1 MSRKTTSASL
11 LFALVLAACRGN
23 DNPPPP
29 MPAFG
34 NLPDVSSF
42 AASPSDQFIVDA
54 AALAKVSRAHPY
66 NGAGTSCAHTGAHL
80 HFPDTGL
87 DYRVEMR
94 APADGVVA
102 RITPCFNLG
111 NGNDKFEVDIAVATH
126 NAEPLLFEF
135 SLEPFAGLQ
144 CQSNP
149 DFYKQF
155 IFVSLG
161 QTVKKGDVI
170 ALLLKKGGIGGDATH
185 VHFDLQDMQSGAF
198 HCPNIFTDGIES
210 SFAAVYGS
218 ETCILV
224 PFGPSAGFCYQPAA
238 GEDLTGL

>member
-1 MSRKTTSASL
+1 MSPKTTWAFL
-11 LFALVLAACRGN
+11 LFALVLAACKGK
-23 DNPPPP
+23 DNPPLP
-29 MPAFG
+29 MSAFS
-34 NLPDVSSF
+34 NLPDVASF
-42 AASPSDQFIVDA
+42 AASPSDQFIVDTA
-54 AALAKVSRAHPY
+54 GLSKVSRAHPY
-66 NGAGTSCAHTGAHL
+66 KGAGTSCPHTGAHL
-80 HFPDTGL
+80 HFKDDVS

-126 NAEPLLFEF
+126 NGEPLLFEF

-144 CQSNP
+144 CQSNA

-170 ALLLKKGGIGGDATH
+170 ALLLKKVGIGGDATH

-198 HCPNIFTDGIES
+198 HCPNIFTAAIES
-210 SFAAVYGS
+210 SFAGVYGS
-218 ETCILV
+218 ETCSGA